1 MKRILIIAAGVY
13 VACYIVFRIM
23 NSEVWAEDGNKYV
36 VYPQNPIAV
45 YYVFR
50 PLSYL
55 DGFLTGMR
63 SHIGPHQ

>member
-1 MKRILIIAAGVY
+1 
-13 VACYIVFRIM
+13 M

-36 VYPQNPIAV
+36 IYPQNPIAI

-50 PLSYL
+50 PLSYI